1 MILAMNQ
8 AMSTGEVVL
17 LALLLGLPLL
27 VVIVGGLA
35 AIRWIRAQRDDG
47 TPRR

>member
-1 MILAMNQ
+1 MILAMNET
-8 AMSTGEVVL
+8 MSANEVVL

-35 AIRWIRAQRDDG
+35 AIRWIRTQRDDG
-47 TPRR
+47 PPRR